1 MARVPVPAEIPGIA
15 AFFKFRPETGL
26 PLCQL
31 AEALLRGPS
40 PLSSGERELIA
51 AVVSTGNQCIFCA
64 RSHGAAASAHLGDEA
79 MVQKACAD
87 PSSAAVSE
95 KMKSLLALALK
106 VREGGRAVSD
116 VDVAQARAAGA
127 NDIEIHDAVLIAA
140 AFCMFNRYVDALQ
153 ALTPDDPA
161 VYREMGKAMAF
172 QGYLRARD

>member
-1 MARVPVPAEIPGIA
+1 MARVPAPEIPGIA

-31 AEALLRGPS
+31 AETLLRGPS
-40 PLSSGERELIA
+40 PLTSAEREMIA
-51 AVVSTGNQCIFCA
+51 AVVSTENQCLFCA
-64 RSHGAAASAHLGDEA
+64 RAHGAAAAAHLGDEA
-79 MVQKACAD
+79 VVARACED
-87 PSSAAVSE
+87 PASAPVSA
-95 KMKSLLALALK
+95 KMKALFALALK
-106 VREGGRAVSD
+106 VRESGRSVTDDD
-116 VDVAQARAAGA
+116 VNAARAAGA

-172 QGYLRARD
+172 QGYMRERK